1 MTSVVCLKT
10 LCDKVAQIELD
21 NQREEAERKTVSVG
35 VNTDSAEEDSSECLT
50 LVERDRVLDLTPT
63 EPEPEELPVEESQ
76 KEERQGEVFTVDV
89 HLANGDWSG
98 EDCSS
103 PSLSSEEKFIK
114 EHKKSGNL
122 LIDQIKQLNGV
133 ETHPASLKSSSLN
146 SKDLPQHTSLLSR
159 LRLDGESL
167 SSMSASPDIFHL
179 RCPLVSWEN
188 FLTPSLT
195 EEESTLAE
203 F

>member
-1 MTSVVCLKT
+1 MSSVVCLKT

-21 NQREEAERKTVSVG
+21 NQREEAERKKVSVG
-35 VNTDSAEEDSSECLT
+35 VNTESAEDDSSECPT

-63 EPEPEELPVEESQ
+63 EPEPQELPEDVSQVEVYQ
-76 KEERQGEVFTVDV
+76 VDV
-89 HLANGDWSG
+89 HLPNGDWS
-98 EDCSS
+98 EEECSS
-103 PSLSSEEKFIK
+103 PGIDEKFVK
-114 EHKKSGNL
+114 QHKKSRNL

-133 ETHPASLKSSSLN
+133 EAPPASSSKSCSLN
-146 SKDLPQHTSLLSR
+146 LKDQPTSLLSR

-179 RCPLVSWEN
+179 RAPLVSWEN
-188 FLTPSLT
+188 FLTPSLS